1 MIATLRGEVTQIEDT
16 ALVIEVG
23 GVGLR
28 VMVPAPLRARMKV
41 GEAIFIYTHLIV
53 RETELSLY
61 GFESQSERDL
71 FNLLLGVDGV
81 GPKAALSVLS
91 TMNIETVQ
99 RAIFG
104 DEPELLSRV
113 PGVGKKTA
121 QKIGLYLKDRLKPVD
136 TLASVAA
143 MSDADSEVLEAL
155 IALGY
160 SVVEAQSAVQSIP
173 KDAARCCG
181 GTPAHGVAVFPE
193 IITIAISMHS
203 MWREMT
209 KHPISEE
216 TGCFFGF
223 TLMR

>member
-1 MIATLRGEVTQIEDT
+1 MIATLRGEITQIEDN

-28 VMVPAPLRARMKV
+28 VLVPAPLRGRMKV
-41 GEAIFIYTHLIV
+41 GEAIFLYTHLNV

-61 GFESQSERDL
+61 GFESRSERDL

-81 GPKAALSVLS
+81 GPKASLSVLS
-91 TMNIETVQ
+91 AMSIEAVQ

-136 TLASVAA
+136 TLAYVAA
-143 MSDADSEVLEAL
+143 MSDADSEVLAAL
-155 IALGY
+155 TALGY

-173 KDAARCCG
+173 KDA
-181 GTPAHGVAVFPE
+181 PNDV
-193 IITIAISMHS
+193 
-203 MWREMT
+203 
-209 KHPISEE
+209 EE
-216 TGCFFGF
+216 RLRTALQYFQK
-223 TLMR
+223 